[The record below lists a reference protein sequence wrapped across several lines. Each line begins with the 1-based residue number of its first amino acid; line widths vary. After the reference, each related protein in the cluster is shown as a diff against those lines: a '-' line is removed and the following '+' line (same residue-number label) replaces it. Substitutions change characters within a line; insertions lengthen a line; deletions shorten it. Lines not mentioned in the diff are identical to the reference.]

1 MLESQLIIF
10 DCDGVLVDTEPLTN
24 RVLAAC
30 VTEAGWAV
38 DSAYSIA
45 HFKGRNLAD
54 ILADVEAHLGK
65 QLPDLLDTY
74 RQRMYEEIHQFGVPA
89 MDGIHELLDALDA
102 MGEDAPHRCIG
113 TNAPLKK
120 AKLTLGG
127 SGLIDRFAHR
137 DRPDQKTMFSAYEV
151 GQWKPDPGLF
161 LHAAESMGH
170 APSNCIVVEDSV
182 AGVHAA
188 IAAGM
193 RVIGLADL
201 TDPKTLQNA
210 GAHAVVESFA
220 ILIEHGNAVF
230 DGAGAR

>member
-24 RVLAAC
+24 RMLAAC

-102 MGEDAPHRCIG
+102 MGDEAPHRCIG

-127 SGLIDRFAHR
+127 SGLMDRFAHR
-137 DRPDQKTMFSAYEV
+137 DDPGKKTMFSAYEV
-151 GQWKPDPGLF
+151 GQWKPEPGLF
-161 LHAAESMGH
+161 LHAAAQMGH
-170 APSNCIVVEDSV
+170 EPESCIVVEDSA
-182 AGVHAA
+182 AGVIAA
-188 IAAGM
+188 VRAGM

-201 TDPKTLQNA
+201 TPADELLKA
-210 GAHAVVESFA
+210 GATRVVESHRE
-220 ILIEHGNAVF
+220 LVEEMIEL
-230 DGAGAR
+230 